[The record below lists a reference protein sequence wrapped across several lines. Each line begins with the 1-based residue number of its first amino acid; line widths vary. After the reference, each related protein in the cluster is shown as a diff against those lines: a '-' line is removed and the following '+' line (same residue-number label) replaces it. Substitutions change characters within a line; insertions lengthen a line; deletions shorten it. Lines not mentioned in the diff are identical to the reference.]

1 MLPGILLKCLHLC
14 GFRLAPVV
22 GEVVIAV
29 FLKVFV
35 DFGVDIDKVLE
46 APDFLFHLFRR
57 EITRVQKGRKGV
69 IVAGSDGADP
79 IFLVLNGV
87 VGIYCLLNL
96 LVILVAVFLSMG
108 G

>member
-1 MLPGILLKCLHLC
+1 M
-14 GFRLAPVV
+14 
-22 GEVVIAV
+22 
-29 FLKVFV
+29 
-35 DFGVDIDKVLE
+35 
-46 APDFLFHLFRR
+46 
-57 EITRVQKGRKGV
+57 QKGRKGV